1 MLVFPNTCN
10 PGMTY
15 QKVIVCFANSRKT
28 FGRCIAGK
36 EWKDGAPGSWIRP
49 VSARPSHEVSLD
61 ERRYQDG
68 RDPSPLD
75 ILSIPCL
82 SYQPIAHQ
90 SENHYLD
97 PNRYWESNR
106 RLPWRQV
113 KNWLDKPQS
122 LWGTGASSYEF
133 VNNRVIETAIVTES
147 LYLIHV
153 DELRILVGPKSAEYP
168 KRIVRGE
175 FQYNQLQYRMSIT
188 DPVIEGQY
196 LAAKD
201 GCYTVSRPT
210 LCVSL
215 GDAFQGFYYKLIAA
229 VLYEGRFL

>member
-1 MLVFPNTCN
+1 M
-10 PGMTY
+10 
-15 QKVIVCFANSRKT
+15 
-28 FGRCIAGK
+28 
-36 EWKDGAPGSWIRP
+36 
-49 VSARPSHEVSLD
+49 
-61 ERRYQDG
+61 
-68 RDPSPLD
+68 
-75 ILSIPCL
+75 
-82 SYQPIAHQ
+82 
-90 SENHYLD
+90 
-97 PNRYWESNR
+97 
-106 RLPWRQV
+106 
-113 KNWLDKPQS
+113 KNWLDRPQS

-175 FQYNQLQYRMSIT
+175 FQYNQHQYRMSIT
-188 DPVIEGQY
+188 DPVIESQY
-196 LAAKD
+196 LAEKD
-201 GCYTVSRPT
+201 GCYTVSRST